1 MNNDVLILGEVKERE
16 VHPVTYELLAWGKG
30 LAEKL
35 NSNLSVVILGYN
47 LERLEE
53 VIYHGADIV
62 YYFEHPSL
70 SIFNVEIYSDILA
83 PFIKDIKPEIVLAG
97 ATTTGRTIM
106 PYLAGRLKTGLTAD
120 CTSLDIEEGT
130 GLLLQTRPAIGG
142 NVLATIKTPLH
153 KPQMATV
160 RPKGKRPLER
170 DIKRKGKI
178 EVIKPSINTNSR
190 IERLD
195 FRPREE
201 EVSLSDA
208 EVVLS
213 GGKGLKDPQNFSMLF
228 EISKMLGAAVG
239 ASRAVVDMG
248 WIGYPHQ
255 VGLSGKTV
263 NPKVY
268 IAVGI
273 SGAVQHLAGMMNSEY
288 IIAINKDP
296 DAPIFQVAD
305 LGIVGDAIE
314 ILSALKKKLEEKR
327 DVQQGQ

>member
-70 SIFNVEIYSDILA
+70 SIFNVEIYSDVLA

-97 ATTTGRTIM
+97 ATTAGRTIM

-120 CTSLDIEEGT
+120 CTSLDIEEET

>member
-170 DIKRKGKI
+170 DIKRKGRI

>member
-1 MNNDVLILGEVKERE
+1 MNNGVFILGETKEGKI
-16 VHPVTYELLAWGKG
+16 HTVTYELLAWGKG
-30 LAEKL
+30 LAEGL
-35 NSNLSVVILGYN
+35 NSNLSAIILGHN
-47 LERLEE
+47 LKGLEE
-53 VIYHGADIV
+53 IIYHGADTV

-70 SIFNVEIYSDILA
+70 DIFNVEIYSEVLI
-83 PFIKDIKPEIVLAG
+83 PFIKDTKPEIVLAG
-97 ATTTGRTIM
+97 ATSTGRTIM
-106 PYLAGRLKTGLTAD
+106 PYLAGKLKTGLTAD

-153 KPQMATV
+153 RPQMATV

-170 DIKRKGKI
+170 DIKRNGRI
-178 EVIKPSINTNSR
+178 EIIKPEININSR
-190 IERLD
+190 IERIN
-195 FRPREE
+195 FRPRDEE
-201 EVSLSDA
+201 ISLSDA
-208 EVVLS
+208 EVIIS
-213 GGKGLKDPQNFSMLF
+213 GGKGLKDPQNFSILF
-228 EISKMLGAAVG
+228 EISKILGSAVG

-305 LGIVGDAIE
+305 LGIVGDAVE
-314 ILSALKKKLEEKR
+314 ILPVLKKKLEEKR
-327 DVQQGQ
+327 NV